1 MLFAWLCLLFP
12 LIGVLLTPIF
22 ASIHPTLRDYGAV
35 FFSFLTAVSALLLLP
50 LLFHDQSQ
58 LPMEEMFVWLSTP
71 MQLSFGILL
80 DPLSI
85 VVANVVAV
93 ISFFIMVYCLGY
105 MKGNPSI
112 MRFWMLMNAFIGSML
127 LLVLA
132 NNLIIVFIGWKLV
145 GICSYGLISFYY
157 RDEKKY
163 WIGGPEP
170 YKFDKPTVCGYK
182 ALVTTSVGDMLMLG
196 GLLIMYYYSGTLN
209 VLELYQ
215 SAPDWIPVMAAT
227 PGMIILVSILLIAGP
242 IGKSAQ
248 FPLHEWLPEAMS
260 GPGPVSALIHAA
272 TMVKSGVFFIARLIP
287 IFYYGYWTAG
297 ISDAMYFFYI
307 VAWVG
312 AITAF
317 LAASQG
323 LVALELKKVL
333 AYSTVSQIGFM
344 MLALGVSGF
353 GQDLL
358 IKGYT
363 AGIFHLMS
371 HAMFKACLF
380 LCAGTVI
387 HAAHSIYIHEMGT
400 LRKYLPYT
408 WVFMGLAALSLIGV
422 PPLPGFW
429 SKEAVLIA
437 TLESQHFALFALA
450 VVTVVF
456 TAFYTMRLLGMVFH
470 GSASEHIRKEEQKPG
485 HHICEGYRTQ
495 TFACGILAVGIVSL
509 GIMGLKAEHF
519 LHDLFEM
526 QLVQDLAM
534 STMDLV
540 PRYPTI
546 LVIAFSIGG
555 VLLGVVPAYLFFV
568 NAKWSIN
575 SVFSHFPFLSR
586 IHTFLWER
594 WYINKFYNW
603 LFVDGTVR
611 ISSMVAQKEDQ
622 YDIIVN
628 RHFPEGVKTFAS
640 SIVAD
645 KCERGF
651 DVTVHRYLPET
662 ISRKGNV
669 LIDFIRADAKDL
681 SSNIV
686 YLLAL
691 TIILTILAVIR
702 MM

>member
-12 LIGVLLTPIF
+12 LIGVLLTPVF
-22 ASIHPTLRDYGAV
+22 ASLHPTLRDYGPV
-35 FFSFLTAVSALLLLP
+35 FFSFLTAVSALMLLP
-50 LLFHDQSQ
+50 FLFHDPTQ
-58 LPMEEMFVWLSTP
+58 LPMEEMYVWLSTP

-85 VVANVVAV
+85 VVTNVVAV

-145 GICSYGLISFYY
+145 GVCSYGLISFYF

-170 YKFDKPTVCGYK
+170 YEFDKPTVCGYK

-196 GLLIMYYYSGTLN
+196 GLLIMYHYSGILN

-215 SAPDWIPVMAAT
+215 TAPEWIPVMAAT
-227 PGMIILVSILLIAGP
+227 PGMIILVSVLLIAGP
-242 IGKSAQ
+242 VGKSAQ

-297 ISDAMYFFYI
+297 VADAMYFFYI
-307 VAWVG
+307 VAWIG

-333 AYSTVSQIGFM
+333 AYSTVSQIGLM

-353 GQDLL
+353 SQDLL
-358 IKGYT
+358 VKGYT
-363 AGIFHLMS
+363 AGIFHLVS

-387 HAAHSIYIHEMGT
+387 HAAHSIYIHEMGAM
-400 LRKYLPYT
+400 RKYLPYT
-408 WVFMGLAALSLIGV
+408 WIFMGLAALSLIGV

-437 TLESQHFALFALA
+437 TLESEHYALFALA
-450 VVTVVF
+450 IATVVF
-456 TAFYTMRLLGMVFH
+456 TAFYTMRFLGMVFH
-470 GSASEHIRKEEQKPG
+470 GSASGHILKQGQKTG
-485 HHICEGYRTQ
+485 HHIGEGYRTQ
-495 TFACGILAVGIVSL
+495 TFACGILAVGIVAL
-509 GIMGLKAEHF
+509 GIMGLNAQHL

-534 STMDLV
+534 PAIDLV
-540 PRYPTI
+540 PKYPII

-555 VLLGVVPAYLFFV
+555 VVLGALPAYFFFV
-568 NAKWSIN
+568 NNKWSID
-575 SVFSHFPFLSR
+575 SVFSRHTILSKV
-586 IHTFLWER
+586 HTFLWER

-603 LFVDGTVR
+603 FFVSGTVR
-611 ISSMVAQKEDQ
+611 ISSVVAPKEVR

-628 RHFPEGVKTFAS
+628 RQFPEGVKAFS
-640 SIVAD
+640 SSVVAD
-645 KCERGF
+645 KLERDF
-651 DVTVHRYLPET
+651 DITVHRHLPEA
-662 ISRKGNV
+662 ISRKGNA
-669 LIDFIRADAKDL
+669 LINFIRADAKDL
-681 SSNIV
+681 SSNIA
-686 YLLAL
+686 YILTL

-702 MM
+702 MI